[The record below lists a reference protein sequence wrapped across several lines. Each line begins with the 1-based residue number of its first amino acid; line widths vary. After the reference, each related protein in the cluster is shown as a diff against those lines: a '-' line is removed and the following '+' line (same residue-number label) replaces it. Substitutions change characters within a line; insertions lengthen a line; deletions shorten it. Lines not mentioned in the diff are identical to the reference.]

1 MGAQKMLEYK
11 YKVGNYVKF
20 KTQFINPTRELKA
33 RAGTVAKITGF
44 APPYN
49 NRLYYYINGVK
60 DEVFPETVF
69 ERLATMADLRAEA
82 GGDPEAATILY
93 MSLNS

>member
-1 MGAQKMLEYK
+1 MLEYK

-20 KTQFINPTRELKA
+20 KTTFPNPTRELKE

-44 APPYN
+44 APPYDEPH
-49 NRLYYYINGVK
+49 YYINGSK

-69 ERLATMADLRAEA
+69 ERLAKMADLRAEV
-82 GGDPEAATILY
+82 GGDPEVATVLY
-93 MSLNS
+93 MALNS

>member
-1 MGAQKMLEYK
+1 MSIIHYK

-20 KTQFINPTRELKA
+20 KAKFTNPTCELNK

-49 NRLYYYINGVK
+49 EPHYYINGVK

-69 ERLATMADLRAEA
+69 ERLAKMADLRAEA
-82 GGDPEAATILY
+82 GGDPEVATILY
-93 MSLNS
+93 MALNS

>member
-1 MGAQKMLEYK
+1 MFDYK

-20 KTQFINPTRELKA
+20 KSSSSELNK

-49 NRLYYYINGVK
+49 EPHYYINGVK
-60 DEVFPETVF
+60 DEAYPETAF
-69 ERLATMADLRAEA
+69 ERLAKMADLRAEA
-82 GGDPEAATILY
+82 GGDPEVAYFILLA
-93 MSLNS
+93 LNS

>member
-1 MGAQKMLEYK
+1 MLEYK

-20 KTQFINPTRELKA
+20 KAKFPNPTCGLKE

-49 NRLYYYINGVK
+49 EPHYYINGGK
-60 DEVFPETVF
+60 DEVFPETAF
-69 ERLATMADLRAEA
+69 ERLAKMADLRAEA
-82 GGDPEAATILY
+82 GGDSEVATILY
-93 MSLNS
+93 MALNS

>member
-1 MGAQKMLEYK
+1 MFDYK

-20 KTQFINPTRELKA
+20 KAKFTNPASGLIE

-49 NRLYYYINGVK
+49 EPNYYINGVK
-60 DEVFPETVF
+60 DEVFPETAF
-69 ERLATMADLRAEA
+69 ERLAKMADLRAEA
-82 GGDPEAATILY
+82 GGDSEAATILY
-93 MSLNS
+93 MALNS

>member
-1 MGAQKMLEYK
+1 MIDYK

-20 KTQFINPTRELKA
+20 KSKFTRPTCGLVEK
-33 RAGTVAKITGF
+33 AGTVAKITGF

-49 NRLYYYINGVK
+49 NRPHYYINGVK

-82 GGDPEAATILY
+82 GGDPEVTTILY
-93 MSLNS
+93 MALNS

>member
-1 MGAQKMLEYK
+1 MLEYK
-11 YKVGNYVKF
+11 YKIGNYVIF
-20 KTQFINPTRELKA
+20 KTKFTDPTCEFEE

-49 NRLYYYINGVK
+49 KPHYYINGVK
-60 DEVFPETVF
+60 DEAFPETAF
-69 ERLATMADLRAEA
+69 ERLATMADLRAKV

>member
-1 MGAQKMLEYK
+1 MLEYK

-20 KTQFINPTRELKA
+20 KSKFTNPTRELKE

-44 APPYN
+44 APPYTEPH
-49 NRLYYYINGVK
+49 YYLNGVK

-69 ERLATMADLRAEA
+69 ERLAKMADLRAEA
-82 GGDPEAATILY
+82 GGDPEVATILY
-93 MSLNS
+93 MALNS

>member
-1 MGAQKMLEYK
+1 MFDYK

-20 KTQFINPTRELKA
+20 KSSSSELKE

-49 NRLYYYINGVK
+49 EPHYYINGVK
-60 DEVFPETVF
+60 DEVFPEAVF
-69 ERLATMADLRAEA
+69 ERLAKMADLRAEA
-82 GGDPEAATILY
+82 SGDPEVATILY
-93 MSLNS
+93 MALNS

>member
-1 MGAQKMLEYK
+1 MIDYK

-20 KTQFINPTRELKA
+20 KSKFTNPTCGLAKK
-33 RAGTVAKITGF
+33 AGTVAKITGF

-49 NRLYYYINGVK
+49 NRPHYYINGNK

-69 ERLATMADLRAEA
+69 ERLAKMADLRAEA
-82 GGDPEAATILY
+82 GGDPELATILY
-93 MSLNS
+93 MALNS

>member
-1 MGAQKMLEYK
+1 MFDYK

-20 KTQFINPTRELKA
+20 KTKFTNPTCELKK

-44 APPYN
+44 APPYSEPH
-49 NRLYYYINGVK
+49 YYINGVK

-69 ERLATMADLRAEA
+69 ERLAKMADLRADA
-82 GGDPEAATILY
+82 GGDPEVATILY
-93 MSLNS
+93 MALNS

>member
-1 MGAQKMLEYK
+1 MLEYK

-20 KTQFINPTRELKA
+20 KAKFTNPTCELKK

-44 APPYN
+44 APPYTEPH
-49 NRLYYYINGVK
+49 YYINGVK
-60 DEVFPETVF
+60 DEVFPEAVF
-69 ERLATMADLRAEA
+69 ERLAKMADLRKAA

-93 MSLNS
+93 MALNS

>member
-1 MGAQKMLEYK
+1 MIDYK

-20 KTQFINPTRELKA
+20 KSKFTRPTCGLAEK
-33 RAGTVAKITGF
+33 AGTVAKITGF
-44 APPYN
+44 ALPYN
-49 NRLYYYINGVK
+49 NKPHYYINGVK

-82 GGDPEAATILY
+82 GGDPEVATILF
-93 MSLNS
+93 MALNS